1 MIQELTIL
9 NGHVL
14 SALATIPNDTV
25 DLIVTSP
32 PYWGLRDY
40 GEETVTVWDG
50 DPECEHEW
58 SDDIFKKQSGGTT
71 KVIVTQNTDARIHY
85 DVKSNFCSKCGAWRG
100 QLGLGPS
107 LELYIKHLLQITA
120 ELKRVLKPTGVLF
133 WNHGDSYG
141 GSWQNYGNRPEE
153 SGYSEGQRIKNTEY
167 FKRGDSVKS
176 YPVTM
181 SATAKGMC
189 LQNYRLVLRMV
200 DEQGWI
206 LRNAVIWNKT
216 NHMPSSVK
224 DRFTNGY
231 EPIFML
237 TKSNKTAY
245 YWNEKTGLMADRP
258 PVERIEG
265 RDWEW
270 RRKKVPV
277 SESGANIGDFNKE
290 PYKNNNPHLL
300 RLDTEEGELFKYSFW
315 NSFDYWLDLDA
326 VREPSS
332 GAASGNRERKMHSP
346 DNHGHMGSSV
356 PYVPSA
362 DGKNPSDVWTMN
374 TQPFPD
380 AHFAVFPEELPERCI
395 KCGCPREIC
404 TQCGKARVRITEN
417 NTTFES
423 GSGKAGNRPNGKYG
437 NLEGTGVIGKNLR
450 MGPTT
455 HVETIGWTTCC
466 CNAEYRPGIVLD
478 PFLGS
483 GTIMKVARRMG
494 MSCIGIEINP
504 KYVAMAKREVGWNE
518 GPFGIEFRE
527 FLL

>member
-141 GSWQNYGNRPEE
+141 GSWQNYG
-153 SGYSEGQRIKNTEY
+153 NTEY

-315 NSFDYWLDLDA
+315 NSFDYWFDLDA
-326 VREPSS
+326 VREPHKRVWDETNDGTF
-332 GAASGNRERKMHSP
+332 GARTVKGGK
-346 DNHGHMGSSV
+346 DVVLGGTYNHKGEY
-356 PYVPSA
+356 PLPNPS
-362 DGKNPSDVWTMN
+362 GKNPSDVWTMN

-404 TQCGKARVRITEN
+404 TQCGKARVRITERDSPDEHIRRLDQDRKIRGAG
-417 NTTFES
+417 FE
-423 GSGKAGNRPNGKYG
+423 YV
-437 NLEGTGVIGKNLR
+437 EGLGGQRHQDWLNSH
-450 MGPTT
+450 PQQ
-455 HVETIGWTTCC
+455 TIGWTTCSC
-466 CNAEYRPGIVLD
+466 ANPEYRPGIVLD

-483 GTIMKVARRMG
+483 GTTMKVARRLG
-494 MSCIGIEINP
+494 MSCIGIEISP
-504 KYVAMAKREVGWNE
+504 KYVSMAKREVGWNE
-518 GPFGIEFRE
+518 GLFGIEFRE

>member
-40 GEETVTVWDG
+40 GEETIAIWDG
-50 DPECEHEW
+50 DAECEHEW
-58 SDDIFKKQSGGTT
+58 GALERGHHIGQVPQTKDQVASGSKDSG
-71 KVIVTQNTDARIHY
+71 A
-85 DVKSNFCSKCGAWRG
+85 FCSKCGAWHG
-100 QLGLGPS
+100 QLGLEPS
-107 LELYIKHLLQITA
+107 LELYTKHLLQITA

-133 WNHGDSYG
+133 WNHGDSYSASG
-141 GSWQNYGNRPEE
+141 ERDVSRWSSKEIASRPPIRE
-153 SGYSEGQRIKNTEY
+153 KTL
-167 FKRGDSVKS
+167 
-176 YPVTM
+176 P
-181 SATAKGMC
+181 AKCLC
-189 LQNYRLVLRMV
+189 LQNYRLILRMI

-237 TKSNKTAY
+237 TKSKR
-245 YWNEKTGLMADRP
+245 YW
-258 PVERIEG
+258 
-265 RDWEW
+265 
-270 RRKKVPV
+270 
-277 SESGANIGDFNKE
+277 F
-290 PYKNNNPHLL
+290 
-300 RLDTEEGELFKYSFW
+300 
-315 NSFDYWLDLDA
+315 DLDA
-326 VREPSS
+326 VREPHKYLESEQKRQDFTDKVHY
-332 GAASGNRERKMHSP
+332 GGQDIEMRGKNRYARSRIDDFNP
-346 DNHGHMGSSV
+346 L
-356 PYVPSA
+356 
-362 DGKNPSDVWTMN
+362 GKNPGDVWTMN

-404 TQCGKARVRITEN
+404 TQCGKARVRITERDSPDEHIRRLDQDRKIRGAG
-417 NTTFES
+417 FE
-423 GSGKAGNRPNGKYG
+423 YV
-437 NLEGTGVIGKNLR
+437 EGLGGQRHQDWLNSH
-450 MGPTT
+450 PQQ
-455 HVETIGWTTCC
+455 TIGWTTCSC
-466 CNAEYRPGIVLD
+466 ANPEYRPGIVLD

-483 GTIMKVARRMG
+483 GTTMKVARRLG
-494 MSCIGIEINP
+494 MSCIGIEISP

-518 GPFGIEFRE
+518 GLFGIEFRE